1 MANKIMKC
9 EICGNDV
16 ATSAKVCPN
25 CGAKIKKPIYKRWWF
40 IVLIIFIVLGAVF
53 GGSSSDEPTA
63 NDSTSIETE
72 QPKIEY
78 TKHTV
83 AEMVDE
89 LDANALSAEDKYDGQ
104 YVEITGK
111 LNVIDSDGKYI
122 SLCPGRSEFELTGV
136 QCYLMTDEHEDK
148 VKTLSIGDTV
158 TVKGKIT
165 SVGEVIGYSLDIDSI
180 E

>member
-1 MANKIMKC
+1 MTNKIMQCK
-9 EICGNDV
+9 ICGKDV
-16 ATSAKVCPN
+16 ANSAKVCPN

-40 IVLIIFIVLGAVF
+40 IVLIILVVLGAVF
-53 GGSSSDEPTA
+53 GSSGSDEPTA
-63 NDSTSIETE
+63 SNSTATVTE

-78 TKHTV
+78 TKHTI
-83 AEMVDE
+83 AEMFDE

-111 LNVIDSDGKYI
+111 LDVIDSDGKYI
-122 SLCPGRSEFELTGV
+122 GLYPGRSDFELTGV
-136 QCYLMTDEHEDK
+136 KCYIMTDKQKEK
-148 VKTLSIGDTV
+148 VKTLSIGDRV

-165 SVGEVIGYSLDIDSI
+165 AVGEIMGYCLDIDSI

>member
-9 EICGNDV
+9 KICGNDI

-40 IVLIIFIVLGAVF
+40 IVLIILVVLCVVLGSS
-53 GGSSSDEPTA
+53 GSNEPTV
-63 NDSTSIETE
+63 NDSTSVVTE

-78 TKHTV
+78 TKYTV
-83 AEMVDE
+83 AEMIDE
-89 LDANALSAEDKYDGQ
+89 LETNALSAEEKYAGQ

-111 LNVIDSDGKYI
+111 LDNIDSDGKYI
-122 SLCPGRSEFELTGV
+122 SVSPGRSDFELLDV
-136 QCYLMTDEHEDK
+136 QCYIITDKQKEK

-165 SVGEVIGYSLDIDSI
+165 DVGEVIGYNLDIDSI
-180 E
+180 K